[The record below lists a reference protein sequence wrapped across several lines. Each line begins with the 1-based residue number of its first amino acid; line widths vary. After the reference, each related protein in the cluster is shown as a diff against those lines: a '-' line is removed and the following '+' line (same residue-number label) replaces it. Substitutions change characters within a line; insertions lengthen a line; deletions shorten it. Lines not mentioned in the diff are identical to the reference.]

1 MNRDELKNALSG
13 VKSLTISVD
22 DYIYFQELKKSDTAK
37 GLSFDEHEG
46 DPFFHGCKDV
56 ILQYREVILALTR
69 VGNPNL
75 YHNYKTMSDEEFFEE
90 INK

>member
-1 MNRDELKNALSG
+1 MINRDELKNALSG

-22 DYIYFQELKKSDTAK
+22 DYIYFQELKKADTAK

-56 ILQYREVILALTR
+56 IMKYREII
-69 VGNPNL
+69 NI
-75 YHNYKTMSDEEFFEE
+75 YKDMPFDYNTLKNMTDSEFFDA
-90 INK
+90 ITK